1 MNSIKISLITLALFF
16 VSCTQNSK
24 VDVAEN
30 DAKIEIIDSVVETEF
45 EDNSLQN
52 LNNQTFSDTIFITN
66 SAAIFLQPDSV
77 ETLKLIKELG
87 EDDYFTTID
96 DYNFYAM
103 TAKDLF
109 EKNKIEVID
118 TDKNFVCFLLNSK
131 KQYCIKRVKNLDFGL
146 LFFRSDTVPIE
157 VDLIDFD
164 IQFFNKN

>member
-16 VSCTQNSK
+16 VSCTQSLK
-24 VDVAEN
+24 VDVEEI
-30 DAKIEIIDSVVETEF
+30 DTKIEIIDSVVETEF

-52 LNNQTFSDTIFITN
+52 FNNQTFSDTIFITN
-66 SAAIFLQPDSV
+66 SAAVFLQPDSV

-103 TAKDLF
+103 TAKDLL

-118 TDKNFVCFLLNSK
+118 TAKNFVCFLLNSK
-131 KQYCIKRVKNLDFGL
+131 KQYCIKRVKNLL
-146 LFFRSDTVPIE
+146 LY
-157 VDLIDFD
+157 
-164 IQFFNKN
+164 KY